1 MHFPCLDLLLLLS
14 AESEQPW
21 GTEFG
26 ESSWGFC
33 DFSTALLIQKSCTGL
48 NICWEKNQLN
58 EVI

>member
-33 DFSTALLIQKSCTGL
+33 DFSTALLIQKSCAGL
-48 NICWEKNQLN
+48 NICWGKKSAK
-58 EVI
+58 